1 MFGGFMKKIVKRI
14 VSYIIAAI
22 TVLYCITYTAI
33 QTANA
38 AMFDIIISITADKEM
53 VNADD
58 ILTVCV
64 TVKHFQSTVYDDTN
78 PLVSGIQV
86 EIPIDTDVYEF
97 IDFVN
102 TAEDN
107 DDIPLFI
114 NTDSSQSANY
124 DKLTNSVKCVGL
136 NSDTP
141 YLTENAKDVLIMKF
155 KLKAKTTANVN
166 FSLGKTIFDN
176 IFYQNGKENL
186 QYSVIQ
192 FASAS
197 KYGDVNND
205 GTVNIRDAVIL
216 KKVLAG
222 MNIEYNFWNS
232 DVNNDYQINSSDAVI
247 LLKHLAGM

>member
-1 MFGGFMKKIVKRI
+1 MKKIVKRI
-14 VSYIIAAI
+14 VSCIIAAI
-22 TVLYCITYTAI
+22 TVLYCITYTTV

-38 AMFDIIISITADKEM
+38 AMFDIIISITADKEV

-64 TVKHFQSTVYDDTN
+64 AVKHFQSTIYDDTN
-78 PLVSGIQV
+78 PLVSGIQI
-86 EIPIDTDVYEF
+86 EIPIDTDIYEF

-107 DDIPLFI
+107 DDVPLFI

-124 DKLTNSVKCVGL
+124 DKLTSSVKCVGL

-141 YLTENAKDVLIMKF
+141 YLKENAKDVLIMKF
-155 KLKAKTTANVN
+155 KLKAKKTANVN

-176 IFYQNGKENL
+176 MLYKDGKENL
-186 QYSVIQ
+186 QYSAIQ

-222 MNIEYNFWNS
+222 MNVYYNFWNS
-232 DVNNDYQINSSDAVI
+232 DVNNDYQVNSSDAVI
-247 LLKHLAGM
+247 LLKHLAGIKI

>member
-1 MFGGFMKKIVKRI
+1 MKKIVKQI
-14 VSYIIAAI
+14 ISCIIAAI
-22 TVLYCITYTAI
+22 TVLYCITYTTI

-38 AMFDIIISITADKEM
+38 AMFDIILSITADKEM
-53 VNADD
+53 VNAGD
-58 ILTVCV
+58 ILTICV
-64 TVKHFQSTVYDDTN
+64 NVKHFQSTIYNDTN

-86 EIPIDTDVYEF
+86 EIPIDTDTYEF

-114 NTDSSQSANY
+114 NTDSSQSTNY
-124 DKLTNSVKCVGL
+124 DNFSKSVKCVGL

-141 YLTENAKDVLIMKF
+141 YLKDNDKDILIMKF
-155 KLKAKTTANVN
+155 KLKAKKNADVN

-176 IFYQNGKENL
+176 MLYKDGKENL

-197 KYGDVNND
+197 EYGDVNND
-205 GTVNIRDAVIL
+205 GSVNIRDAVIL

-222 MNIEYNFWNS
+222 MNVDYNFWNS
-232 DVNNDYQINSSDAVI
+232 DVNNDYQITSSDAVI
-247 LLKHLAGM
+247 LLKHLAGI

>member
-1 MFGGFMKKIVKRI
+1 MKKIVKPI

-22 TVLYCITYTAI
+22 TVLCCITYATV

-38 AMFDIIISITADKEM
+38 AMFDIIISITSDKEI
-53 VNADD
+53 VNTDD
-58 ILTVCV
+58 ILTVYV
-64 TVKHFQSTVYDDTN
+64 TVKHFQSTIYDDTN

-86 EIPIDTDVYEF
+86 EIPIDTDTYEF

-107 DDIPLFI
+107 DDVPLFI

-124 DKLTNSVKCVGL
+124 DEISKSVKCVGL
-136 NSDTP
+136 SSDTP
-141 YLTENAKDVLIMKF
+141 YIKENAKDVLIMKF
-155 KLKAKTTANVN
+155 KLKAKKAADVS

-176 IFYQNGKENL
+176 MLYKDGKENL

-205 GTVNIRDAVIL
+205 GDVNIRDAVIL

-222 MNIEYNFWNS
+222 MNVYYDFWNS
-232 DVNNDYQINSSDAVI
+232 DVNNDYQVNSSDAVI
-247 LLKHLAGM
+247 LLKYLAGI

>member
-1 MFGGFMKKIVKRI
+1 MKKIVKQI
-14 VSYIIAAI
+14 ISCIIAAI
-22 TVLYCITYTAI
+22 TVIYCITYTTI

-38 AMFDIIISITADKEM
+38 AMFDIIISITADKEIA
-53 VNADD
+53 NADD

-64 TVKHFQSTVYDDTN
+64 TVKHFQSTIYDDIN

-86 EIPIDTDVYEF
+86 EIPIDTDIYEF
-97 IDFVN
+97 VDFVN

-124 DKLTNSVKCVGL
+124 DELTNTVKCIGL

-141 YLTENAKDVLIMKF
+141 YITEHEKDVLIMKF
-155 KLKAKTTANVN
+155 KLKAKTTANVS

-176 IFYQNGKENL
+176 MLYKDGKENL

-197 KYGDVNND
+197 KSGDVNND
-205 GTVNIRDAVIL
+205 GSVNIQDAVIL

-222 MNIEYNFWNS
+222 MNIDYNFWNS
-232 DVNNDYQINSSDAVI
+232 DVNNDYQITSSDAVI

>member
-1 MFGGFMKKIVKRI
+1 MKKIVKRI
-14 VSYIIAAI
+14 LSYIIAAV
-22 TVLYCITYTAI
+22 TVLYCITYTTI

-38 AMFDIIISITADKEM
+38 AMFDIIISITADKEI
-53 VNADD
+53 VNTND

-64 TVKHFQSTVYDDTN
+64 TVKHFQSTIYDDTN

-86 EIPIDTDVYEF
+86 EIPIDTDTYEF

-102 TAEDN
+102 TAESN
-107 DDIPLFI
+107 DDVPLFI

-124 DKLTNSVKCVGL
+124 DNFTNSVKCVGL

-141 YLTENAKDVLIMKF
+141 YITENEKDVLIMKF
-155 KLKAKTTANVN
+155 KLKAKKTADVS

-176 IFYQNGKENL
+176 MLYKDGKDNL
-186 QYSVIQ
+186 QYSIIQ

-222 MNIEYNFWNS
+222 MNVDYNFWNS
-232 DVNNDYQINSSDAVI
+232 DVNNDYQVNSSDAVI
-247 LLKHLAGM
+247 LLKRLAGI

>member
-1 MFGGFMKKIVKRI
+1 MKKIVKRI
-14 VSYIIAAI
+14 ISCIIAAI
-22 TVLYCITYTAI
+22 TVIYCITYTTI

-38 AMFDIIISITADKEM
+38 AMFDIIISITADKEI

-64 TVKHFQSTVYDDTN
+64 TVKHFQSTIYDDIN

-86 EIPIDTDVYEF
+86 EIPIDTDIYEF
-97 IDFVN
+97 VDFVN

-114 NTDSSQSANY
+114 NTDSSQSVNY
-124 DKLTNSVKCVGL
+124 DEISKSVKCVGL
-136 NSDTP
+136 SSDTP
-141 YLTENAKDVLIMKF
+141 YINENAKDVLIMKF
-155 KLKAKTTANVN
+155 KLKAKKAADVS

-176 IFYQNGKENL
+176 MLYKDGKENL

-192 FASAS
+192 FASAN

-205 GTVNIRDAVIL
+205 GSVNIQDAVIL

-222 MNIEYNFWNS
+222 MNIDYNFWNS
-232 DVNNDYQINSSDAVI
+232 DVNNDYQITSSDAVI